1 MKDLGRVV
9 DGLSLIGKEVV
20 KQSQIRNQNGDLG
33 SLITKAILTVTDLS
47 GLTSGKVREFVN
59 PPPPPPPPRTNSNS
73 NSNSRETSI
82 VYFAAEERQPQISVQ
97 RDQAAPHLSSHSTPP
112 IPPPPSLPLDFDRKG
127 TEWGLGSTNNGNCNG
142 STVNRPPLGGGD
154 PDNEG
159 SPTSEGNIAVASDG
173 AKEEEEASLPTA
185 TAKRQRRPRERRVP
199 STPFSRALG

>member
-59 PPPPPPPPRTNSNS
+59 PPPPPPTNSNS